1 MYCGLMALAGTSAPS
16 VFVSLFFYNVL
27 LVVQSALEIDPPR
40 YVSIS

>member
-27 LVVQSALEIDPPR
+27 LVQLALEIDPPM